1 MSLIGNK
8 VSQYGKNLLGWTTSR
23 KLVVLSVDDYGN
35 IRMAS
40 EQARQNL
47 KKSGLPVDAN
57 RFDQYDCLEDAED
70 LSQLFDVLNSV
81 HDKNGKS
88 AVFTA
93 YALPANIDFER
104 MQNEN
109 FAEYRYKLLID
120 TFSELPGYEGTWKV
134 WKEGISAGLMCPEFH
149 GREHLNIP
157 LLMRLLAEKNNHLL
171 TCITERSLGA
181 LDKSHIHALQYYAPF
196 DFEEFSQN
204 TFFKDV
210 IRDGLNVFEQVFGTR
225 AQCFNAPGVPAHNS
239 LEEELHKGGVR
250 YIDST
255 FVKREH
261 QGRRKFHYKLNYFGK
276 RNNYGQPYLIRNC
289 VFEPGLTLTNAV
301 DQCLSEIEIAF
312 MLKKPANISSHRVN
326 FCGHINPKVREQG
339 LRQLQTLLQA
349 IVRKWPTVEFVTARE
364 VGAMIES
371 N

>member
-1 MSLIGNK
+1 MSSIGNK

-47 KKSGLPVDAN
+47 KKSGLPVDEN

-70 LSQLFDVLNSV
+70 LSQLFDVLSGV
-81 HDKNGKS
+81 RDKNGRAAS
-88 AVFTA
+88 FTA

-109 FAEYRYKLLID
+109 FATFRYKLLTH

-134 WKEGISAGLMCPEFH
+134 WKEGISTGLMCPEFH

-157 LLMRLLAEKNNHLL
+157 LLMRLLTEKNDHLL
-171 TCITERSLGA
+171 ACMTERSLGA
-181 LDKSHIHALQYYAPF
+181 LDTSHSHALQYYAPF

-204 TFFKDV
+204 TFFKDA
-210 IRDGLNVFEQVFGTR
+210 IRDGLHVFEQVFGTQ
-225 AQCFNAPGVPAHNS
+225 AQCFNAPGVPAHTS
-239 LEEELHKGGVR
+239 LEEELQKGGVR

-255 FVKREH
+255 FIKREH
-261 QGRRKFHYKLNYFGK
+261 QGKGMFKYKLNYFGK
-276 RNNYGQPYLIRNC
+276 TNTYGQRYLIRNC
-289 VFEPGLTLTNAV
+289 VFEPGLNLTNAV
-301 DQCLSEIEIAF
+301 EQCLREIEIAF

-326 FCGHINPKVREQG
+326 FCGHISPKVREHG
-339 LRQLQTLLQA
+339 LRQLQTMLQA

-364 VGAMIES
+364 VGAMMES